1 MFQKIKIALQ
11 VHRIKRMEALLDNV
25 LASENKENVKA
36 ELNTLFSYYFGKQWK
51 QDFDADEKGLLPK
64 DLKRGVLTEDTLY
77 NLYTE
82 FQDQLK

>member
-36 ELNTLFSYYFGKQWK
+36 ELNTLFSYYFGKKWK

-64 DLKRGVLTEDTLY
+64 DLKRGVLAEDTLY
-77 NLYTE
+77 NLFTE
-82 FQDQLK
+82 FQDQMK